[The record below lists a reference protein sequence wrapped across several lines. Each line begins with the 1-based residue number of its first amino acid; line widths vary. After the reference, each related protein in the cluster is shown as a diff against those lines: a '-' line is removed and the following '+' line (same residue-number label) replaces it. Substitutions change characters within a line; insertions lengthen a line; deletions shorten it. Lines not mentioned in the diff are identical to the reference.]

1 MEDSEKSK
9 TEKKAERKLIWVLF
23 GVILLIIGIWF
34 LNKELLENKCF
45 DDRGTFGDMFGGV
58 NALFS
63 GFALAGIIFTILLQ
77 RIELKYQREELI
89 ETRKEFKIQNST
101 LKLQRFEN
109 TFFSLLELHHKIVD
123 SIDLDVEKQ
132 KAVRDM
138 SLRHIEY
145 ETIKS
150 RDVFKHT
157 YNHMSQYLKTA
168 HSENVINKIY
178 TEHYQKYQTDFGH
191 YFRNLYRMVKL
202 VNDSELLSETK
213 EDMDDKTKE
222 KLSYSIKYKY
232 TSIIRA
238 QLSDYELLW
247 LFYNGLSENGHEKFK
262 PLIEKYTL
270 LKNLQKDNLAQVG
283 HKEHYEKYAFEKNE
297 SMFVP
302 NA

>member
-1 MEDSEKSK
+1 MKDSEESK
-9 TEKKAERKLIWVLF
+9 TERKAERKLLWVLLI
-23 GVILLIIGIWF
+23 VIIVIIGIWF
-34 LNKELLENKCF
+34 LNKELLENKCYE
-45 DDRGTFGDMFGGV
+45 DRGTFGDMFGSV

-63 GFALAGIIFTILLQ
+63 GFALAGIIFAILLQ

-123 SIDLDVEKQ
+123 SIDLDVEKR

-145 ETIKS
+145 ETLKS

-157 YNHMSQYLKTA
+157 FNLMRQYLKEA
-168 HSENVINKIY
+168 HNENVINKVY
-178 TEHYQKYQTDFGH
+178 LEHYQKYQTDFGH

-213 EDMDDKTKE
+213 E
-222 KLSYSIKYKY
+222 KLSYTIKYKY

-247 LFYNGLSENGHEKFK
+247 LFYNGLSENGDEKFK

-270 LKNLQKDNLAQVG
+270 LKNLQTDNLAQVE

-297 SMFVP
+297 NMFAP